1 MRYRVKPSMLITG
14 AYEGLGKV

>member
-1 MRYRVKPSMLITG
+1 MRYLVKPSMLITE